1 MTSARTRRGA
11 SSLMDVFFDLGFVYV
26 ECWGF
31 IFELWVEFIHQST
44 FLLLSS
50 VIFSAFCANKQGV
63 LVWNIELA
71 YHEEKDSSTSLATAK
86 L

>member
-1 MTSARTRRGA
+1 MGGIHSLVY
-11 SSLMDVFFDLGFVYV
+11 SSP
-26 ECWGF
+26 
-31 IFELWVEFIHQST
+31 T